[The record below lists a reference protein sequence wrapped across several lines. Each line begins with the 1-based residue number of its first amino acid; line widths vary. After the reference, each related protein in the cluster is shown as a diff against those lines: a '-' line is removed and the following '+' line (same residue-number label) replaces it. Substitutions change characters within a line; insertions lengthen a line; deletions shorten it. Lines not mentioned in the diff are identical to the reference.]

1 MKDKYEI
8 LEFNIIKEKVKKY
21 ARTSMGKYLIDNLS
35 MLNDYIEVK
44 EALFL
49 KLKIFIISLETL
61 N

>member
-21 ARTSMGKYLIDNLS
+21 ARTSMGRYLIDNLS
-35 MLNDYIEVK
+35 MLNNYIEVK
-44 EALFL
+44 EAL
-49 KLKIFIISLETL
+49 